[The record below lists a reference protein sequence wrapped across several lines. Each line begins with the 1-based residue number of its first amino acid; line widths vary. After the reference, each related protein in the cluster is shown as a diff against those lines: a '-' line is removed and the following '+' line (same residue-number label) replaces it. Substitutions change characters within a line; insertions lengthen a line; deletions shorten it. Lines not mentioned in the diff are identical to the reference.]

1 LIYLLS
7 LFTQKTAAGRPV
19 GTSATDGKENP
30 GFLYSRKK
38 GLKVA
43 WSPLFWGKE
52 SGLKFKINFDRII
65 VGCLTF
71 EITYSLI
78 FLAPQ

>member
-1 LIYLLS
+1 VS
-7 LFTQKTAAGRPV
+7 
-19 GTSATDGKENP
+19 SKENAR
-30 GFLYSRKK
+30 FIYSRKK

-52 SGLKFKINFDRII
+52 SGLEFKVNFDRII

-71 EITYSLI
+71 EITCSLI

>member
-1 LIYLLS
+1 VS
-7 LFTQKTAAGRPV
+7 
-19 GTSATDGKENP
+19 SKENAR
-30 GFLYSRKK
+30 FLYSRKK

-52 SGLKFKINFDRII
+52 SYLKFKVNFERII
-65 VGCLTF
+65 VSCLTL
-71 EITYSLI
+71 EITYLLI